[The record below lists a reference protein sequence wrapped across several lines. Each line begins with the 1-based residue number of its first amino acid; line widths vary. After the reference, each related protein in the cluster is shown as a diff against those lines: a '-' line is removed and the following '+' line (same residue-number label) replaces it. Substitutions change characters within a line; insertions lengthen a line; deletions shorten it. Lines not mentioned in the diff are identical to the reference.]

1 MKWEDDGYSRR
12 DADGKPV
19 SLVSS
24 IFLFFSFSLFF
35 SFGVYSDS
43 LEQEEYKERPIAKKH
58 RMNLNKGDLKL
69 FAITGYEVFTS
80 YDKMELI
87 P

>member
-1 MKWEDDGYSRR
+1 
-12 DADGKPV
+12 
-19 SLVSS
+19 
-24 IFLFFSFSLFF
+24 
-35 SFGVYSDS
+35 VYSDS